1 MVASFAAP
9 QTPLDGLDAAL
20 RDRGFAVLSA
30 ANVAALS
37 RVPLADLQALTPS
50 WDDLR
55 PDEYL
60 KDGGRYRK
68 RRHACFVAEADG
80 LHQVP
85 HRMHWQSVDYNA
97 LHGGMERWFEPIEP
111 AVATQSAW
119 SNLLLGLARVCS
131 ARMPVP
137 RAYEFV
143 DGSAYLPHV
152 ARVRKARGA
161 EVPESFYTD
170 PLMYQ
175 GVSAGFYGPR
185 DPVKVVSE
193 DYGIDLE
200 AEIVIVTDDVPM
212 AVTPEQAA
220 GHIQLVGLI
229 NDVSLRNLIPGE
241 LAKGFGFL
249 QSKPRSALS
258 PVFVTPDELGAHW
271 QGNKLHLPLLTH
283 INGKW
288 FGAPEAGVDMQF
300 DFAQLLAHAAKT
312 RPLSAGTIVG
322 SGTVANEDTSLGAS
336 CFAEQ
341 RTVETLRD
349 GKPTTPF
356 MAFGDTVR
364 IEVLDRDGISIFGA
378 IEQRIECQPAP

>member
-1 MVASFAAP
+1 MKLGSLKEGGRDGTLIVVSRDLTRAVRAA
-9 QTPLDGLDAAL
+9 DIAATL
-20 RDRGFAVLSA
+20 Q
-30 ANVAALS
+30 
-37 RVPLADLQALTPS
+37 QALE
-50 WDDLR
+50 D
-55 PDEYL
+55 
-60 KDGGRYRK
+60 
-68 RRHACFVAEADG
+68 
-80 LHQVP
+80 
-85 HRMHWQSVDYNA
+85 
-97 LHGGMERWFEPIEP
+97 
-111 AVATQSAW
+111 W
-119 SNLLLGLARVCS
+119 SNLAPRLNALSEQLNAGAVEGEFAVDMQALA
-131 ARMPVP
+131 APLP

-175 GVSAGFYGPR
+175 ATSAGFYGPR
-185 DPVKVVSE
+185 DAVKVISE

-200 AEIVIVTDDVPM
+200 AEIVVITDDVPM

-220 GHIQLVGLI
+220 GHIQLVGLV

-258 PVFVTPDELGAHW
+258 PVFVTPDELGAAW
-271 QGNKLHLPLLTH
+271 QDSKLHLPLVTH

-300 DFAQLLAHAAKT
+300 NFAQLVAHAAKT
-312 RPLSAGTIVG
+312 RPLTAGAVVG
-322 SGTVANEDTSLGAS
+322 SGTIANEDTALGAS

-349 GKPTTPF
+349 GKPSTPF
-356 MAFGDTVR
+356 MSFGDVVH
-364 IEVLDRDGISIFGA
+364 IEMLDRDGASIFGA
-378 IEQRIECQPAP
+378 IEQRIEQAPRP

>member
-1 MVASFAAP
+1 MKLGSLKEGGRDGTLVVVSRDLTKAVRATGIAPTLQRALEDWSNTAPRLNALAESLDAGDADGVFDLDMQALAAP
-9 QTPLDGLDAAL
+9 L
-20 RDRGFAVLSA
+20 
-30 ANVAALS
+30 
-37 RVPLADLQALTPS
+37 
-50 WDDLR
+50 
-55 PDEYL
+55 
-60 KDGGRYRK
+60 
-68 RRHACFVAEADG
+68 
-80 LHQVP
+80 
-85 HRMHWQSVDYNA
+85 
-97 LHGGMERWFEPIEP
+97 
-111 AVATQSAW
+111 
-119 SNLLLGLARVCS
+119 
-131 ARMPVP
+131 P

-161 EVPESFYTD
+161 EVPESFYVD

-185 DPVKVVSE
+185 DAVKVVSE

-212 AVTPEQAA
+212 GATPAQAA
-220 GHIQLVGLI
+220 AHIQLVGLV
-229 NDVSLRNLIPGE
+229 NDVSLRNLIPNE

-258 PVFVTPDELGAHW
+258 PVFVTPDELGAAW
-271 QGNKLHLPLLTH
+271 RDNKLHLPLVTH
-283 INGKW
+283 INGTW

-300 DFAQLLAHAAKT
+300 DFAQLVAHAAKT

-349 GKPTTPF
+349 GKPSTPF
-356 MAFGDTVR
+356 MAFGDLVR
-364 IEVLDRDGISIFGA
+364 IEVLDAAGNSVFGA
-378 IEQRIECQPAP
+378 IEQRIERQDIA